1 MTSRLGIAVAV
12 CLCVASGV
20 SAQSVVRFETTMGNF
35 DMVLNPTNN
44 ATLQNHV
51 DNMLEY
57 VNRETYTGTWIN
69 RAASGFVLQMG
80 GFYSQ
85 TLLPQFSIDQVRNI
99 RSFAPIEGHPAAEN
113 PPLSNTVGTV
123 ALALSGGAGGTN
135 QDSGSSSFFVNMTS
149 NTFLDPDFTVF
160 AAIPDMTTINNIMAL
175 STIDRTTDPNFPDQS
190 GNLGLTDVPVQADG
204 NQVFI
209 KRAFVI
215 SDAMQI
221 AKDLAGVES
230 VMAQSSQAF
239 ANAANAADSMLPAA
253 GAGLSASAADASS
266 GGLATNNVPEPATL
280 AVVLSGLFGSAAMG
294 LRGRRR

>member
-44 ATLQNHV
+44 SILQNHV

-57 VNRETYTGTWIN
+57 VKRETYNGTWIN

-99 RSFAPIEGHPAAEN
+99 RSFAPIQGHPAADN

-123 ALALSGGAGGTN
+123 ALALSGGSSGTN
-135 QDSGSSSFFVNMTS
+135 QDSGSSSFFVNLTS
-149 NTFLDPDFTVF
+149 NTFLDTDFTVF

-175 STIDRTTDPNFPDQS
+175 QTIDRTTDPNFPGQDM
-190 GNLGLTDVPVQADG
+190 NLGLTDVPVQADG

-215 SDAMQI
+215 DDTLQV

-239 ANAANAADSMLPAA
+239 ADATNAADSMVPAS
-253 GAGLSASAADASS
+253 GLGLSASAADSTS
-266 GGLATNNVPEPATL
+266 GGLTTNNVPEPATL
-280 AVVLSGLFGSAAMG
+280 TVVLSGLFGSAALG
-294 LRGRRR
+294 LRRRRA

>member
-1 MTSRLGIAVAV
+1 
-12 CLCVASGV
+12 
-20 SAQSVVRFETTMGNF
+20 
-35 DMVLNPTNN
+35 
-44 ATLQNHV
+44 
-51 DNMLEY
+51 MLDY

-99 RSFAPIEGHPAAEN
+99 RSFAPITGHPAAEN

-135 QDSGSSSFFVNMTS
+135 QDSGSSSFFVNLTS
-149 NTFLDPDFTVF
+149 NAGLDADFTVF

-175 STIDRTTDPNFPDQS
+175 STIDRTKDPNFPNQS

-209 KRAFVI
+209 TRAFVI

-221 AKDLAGVES
+221 AKDLAGVQS
-230 VMAQSSQAF
+230 VMAQSAQTFSD
-239 ANAANAADSMLPAA
+239 AANAADSILPAA
-253 GAGLSASAADASS
+253 GASLPALAAGSTSPGL
-266 GGLATNNVPEPATL
+266 TPNTVPEP
-280 AVVLSGLFGSAAMG
+280 SAALLAAIG
-294 LRGRRR
+294 ALWLGRNLGRRRRA

>member
-1 MTSRLGIAVAV
+1 
-12 CLCVASGV
+12 
-20 SAQSVVRFETTMGNF
+20 MGNF
-35 DMVLNPTNN
+35 DMVLNPDNN
-44 ATLQNHV
+44 PVLQNHV
-51 DNMLEY
+51 DNMLDY

-99 RSFAPIEGHPAAEN
+99 RSFAPIEGHPAADN

-123 ALALSGGAGGTN
+123 ALALSGGANGTN
-135 QDSGSSSFFVNMTS
+135 RDSGSSSFFVNMTS
-149 NTFLDPDFTVF
+149 NTFLDADFTVF

-175 STIDRTTDPNFPDQS
+175 QTIDRTTDPNFPDQD
-190 GNLGLTDVPVQADG
+190 GNLGLSDVPVQADG

-209 KRAFVI
+209 KRAFAI

-239 ANAANAADSMLPAA
+239 ANATSAADSILPAA
-253 GAGLSASAADASS
+253 GAGLAASAANSAFS
-266 GGLATNNVPEPATL
+266 GLATNNVPEPTTALL
-280 AVVLSGLFGSAAMG
+280 AAIGLLGFGRSIM
-294 LRGRRR
+294 RRRSA